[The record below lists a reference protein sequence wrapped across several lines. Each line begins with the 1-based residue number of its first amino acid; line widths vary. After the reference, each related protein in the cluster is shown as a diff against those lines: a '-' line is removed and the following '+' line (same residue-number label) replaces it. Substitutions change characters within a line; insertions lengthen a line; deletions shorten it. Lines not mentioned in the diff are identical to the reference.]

1 MGGFFDMK
9 LVKTAALIMSLSIA
23 GAVLC
28 ACNNQPEPVS
38 SDINVIATQSQNSNV
53 GNTDETSGSVA
64 GSTTAY
70 KFTYKGVD
78 FAINQEVDLSK
89 FVDGTDYELIESMSC
104 ANAAGELG
112 WEIRFT
118 GGSVEVRTTPEDGK
132 QLIQNII
139 VYDDTVATPEGV
151 SVGNTVD
158 QVKAVYGEP
167 TDTTE
172 EALIYEITE
181 DSCLEFLV
189 KNDAVWQ
196 IQYLMQ

>member
-1 MGGFFDMK
+1 MK
-9 LVKTAALIMSLSIA
+9 FVKTAALIMSLSIA
-23 GAVLC
+23 GAALC
-28 ACNNQPEPVS
+28 ACNDQPEPVS
-38 SDINVIATQSQNSNV
+38 SDINVIATQSQNS
-53 GNTDETSGSVA
+53 GNASSEESGA
-64 GSTTAY
+64 NNPGSTATY
-70 KFTYKGVD
+70 KFTYKGAD
-78 FAINQEVDLSK
+78 FVINQEVDLSK

-139 VYDDTVATPEGV
+139 VYDDTVATPEGI
-151 SVGNTVD
+151 SVGSKVD
-158 QVKAVYGEP
+158 QFKAVYGEP

-172 EALIYEITE
+172 EALIYEVTE
-181 DSCLEFLV
+181 DTVLQFNV

>member
-9 LVKTAALIMSLSIA
+9 FVKTAALIMSLSIA
-23 GAVLC
+23 GAALC
-28 ACNNQPEPVS
+28 ACNNEPEPVS
-38 SDINVIATQSQNSNV
+38 SDINVIATQSQNS
-53 GNTDETSGSVA
+53 GNASTDETSGNA
-64 GSTTAY
+64 AATGNY
-70 KFTYKGVD
+70 KFSYKGTD
-78 FAINQEVDLSK
+78 FVINEEVDLSK
-89 FVDGTDYELIESMSC
+89 FTADTDYELIESMSC

-172 EALIYEITE
+172 EALIYEVTE
-181 DSCLEFLV
+181 DTVLQFNV
-189 KNDAVWQ
+189 KNGAVWQ

>member
-1 MGGFFDMK
+1 MK
-9 LVKTAALIMSLSIA
+9 FVKTAALIMSLSIA
-23 GAVLC
+23 GAALC

-53 GNTDETSGSVA
+53 GNTDETSGNVA
-64 GSTTAY
+64 GSNTTY
-70 KFTYKGVD
+70 KFTYKGAD
-78 FAINQEVDLSK
+78 FAINTEVNLSK
-89 FVDGTDYELIESMSC
+89 FVEGTDYELIESLSC

-118 GGSVEVRTTPEDGK
+118 GGSVEVRTTPDDGK
-132 QLIQNII
+132 QMIQNII
-139 VYDDTVATPEGV
+139 VYDDTVATPEGI
-151 SVGNTVD
+151 SVGSTVD

-167 TDTTE
+167 SDTTE

>member
-1 MGGFFDMK
+1 MK
-9 LVKTAALIMSLSIA
+9 FVKTAALIMSLSIA
-23 GAVLC
+23 GAALC
-28 ACNNQPEPVS
+28 ACNNEPEPVS
-38 SDINVIATQSQNSNV
+38 SDINVIATQSQNS
-53 GNTDETSGSVA
+53 GNASTDETSGNA
-64 GSTTAY
+64 AATGNY
-70 KFTYKGVD
+70 KFSYKGTD
-78 FAINQEVDLSK
+78 FVINEEVDLSK
-89 FVDGTDYELIESMSC
+89 FTADTDYELIESMSC

-172 EALIYEITE
+172 EALIYEVTE
-181 DSCLEFLV
+181 DTVLQFNV
-189 KNDAVWQ
+189 KNGAVWQ